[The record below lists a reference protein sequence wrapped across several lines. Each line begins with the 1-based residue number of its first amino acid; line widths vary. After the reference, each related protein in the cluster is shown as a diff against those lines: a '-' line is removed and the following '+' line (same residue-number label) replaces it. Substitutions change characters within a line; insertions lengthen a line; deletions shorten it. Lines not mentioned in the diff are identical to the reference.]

1 VNNVTGDSPG
11 ATSDAAREQVRH
23 ELARNWRESVSVIH
37 FYRRRFSYSVPGRKQ
52 NGQPATTS
60 TAVRVLRTIAIIVF
74 VVVFAAV
81 FLVLVL
87 VEAALNVLNLELPLS
102 GPLSKHGKLS
112 VKGEQ
117 GSPAVRLA
125 DAARDSDR
133 TLWIAWSHSR
143 MALVGSD
150 AEPPFRVLWST
161 PIGQRPKLKSTET
174 SLTWPDGSTVT
185 FEIDKRERAL
195 IRARN
200 GRP

>member
-1 VNNVTGDSPG
+1 VNNVTGDTLG
-11 ATSDAAREQVRH
+11 AASDPAREQVRH

-143 MALVGSD
+143 MALVGID
-150 AEPPFRVLWST
+150 AEPPFRVLSST

-185 FEIDKRERAL
+185 FEIDKRE
-195 IRARN
+195 
-200 GRP
+200 